1 MRFRRFKEIPYLCTG
16 NAFCLQL
23 ISTFIRQL
31 CHAYIHLKSFQKL
44 NTLPSALPPANYND
58 ANKTT
63 DLHRLYTWNKTNNI
77 KQRFMISN
85 KFMKATVAQL
95 EIQNLNKH
103 KWCLRHGCEMLW
115 ISLKFMQ
122 VWMIVKLLMI
132 LPIRSKPPNLHGCC
146 LAKTLGL
153 GWRSCFDT
161 NFPNVIHWISIGYHI
176 HKLHHHS
183 LNLTVRQWLEVS
195 HVFFFNWATR
205 SSPHFQSHFLFA
217 CSLYFFFVS
226 SCVVPDTMKA

>member
-1 MRFRRFKEIPYLCTG
+1 MPIFIWNPSKSWTPCLQRCPLQITTMQTKQQTCTG
-16 NAFCLQL
+16 CTLEIKQTTSNNGSWSATSLWKQL
-23 ISTFIRQL
+23 WRNWKFRISISTNGAFAMVVK
-31 CHAYIHLKSFQKL
+31 CCA
-44 NTLPSALPPANYND
+44 
-58 ANKTT
+58 
-63 DLHRLYTWNKTNNI
+63 
-77 KQRFMISN
+77 
-85 KFMKATVAQL
+85 
-95 EIQNLNKH
+95 
-103 KWCLRHGCEMLW
+103 
-115 ISLKFMQ
+115 LKFMQ

-132 LPIRSKPPNLHGCC
+132 LPIRRKPPNLHGCC

-217 CSLYFFFVS
+217 CSL
-226 SCVVPDTMKA
+226 